1 MTSRPQS
8 KIPINMARRVPV
20 SDVSWLDPL
29 LDPDGMAEA
38 LVDLAHP
45 GAPQIESCA
54 IKHVR
59 YRPGT
64 SCTILYEV
72 HLSAPEGPESISIYA
87 RRTAPGRIPASTAGH
102 SSEAGSVDFGRLLAG
117 PTPMEPEGAVLREF
131 PLDAMIPS
139 LVNLQDQESLAR
151 DLVINLNPS
160 KARPTGITGSL
171 VRLRYKPE
179 HRLVLRADLAWWD
192 PEQLARVERIFQVRF
207 EYGVDLARRSALV
220 SRLSNAIPESGLLTA
235 PGPEIHLTKPGCSVI
250 TWREGKDLAAKVRQG
265 DLEAAAAAG
274 QSLAALG
281 RLEVSGLVRRDF
293 ADAVGSTRAQ
303 VEMLRD
309 HPPHPGLFTRFTVI
323 LDHLPRFESDGSF
336 GLVHGDFHQGQ
347 LLGCNDRICVLDW
360 DRSHYGDQAC
370 DFGRFLAQIEL
381 LDLRGKIDGEPMAG
395 GFRDAFFEE
404 GGTAFDSDRESSW
417 TVLALVDLALR
428 EIRRL
433 RPEWLERM
441 GMVLDRCER
450 ILNRGQGS

>member
-8 KIPINMARRVPV
+8 KTPIKPASRLPV
-20 SDVSWLDPL
+20 SDVSWLAPL
-29 LDPDGMAEA
+29 LDTDGMAEA
-38 LVDLAHP
+38 LVDLAHHE
-45 GAPQIESCA
+45 APSIESCA

-72 HLSAPEGPESISIYA
+72 HLSTPEGSEPISIYA
-87 RRTAPGRIPASTAGH
+87 RRTAPGRMPATTAGL
-102 SSEAGSVDFGRLLAG
+102 SSETGSVDIGRLLDG

-131 PLDAMIPS
+131 PLDAMIAN

-151 DLVINLNPS
+151 DLVINLNPP

-207 EYGVDLARRSALV
+207 EYGVDLARRSALIF
-220 SRLSNAIPESGLLTA
+220 RLSTAIPKSGLLTA
-235 PGPEIHLTKPGCSVI
+235 PGPEIYLAKPGCSVI
-250 TWREGKDLAAKVRQG
+250 TWREGKDLAAKVRHG
-265 DLEAAAAAG
+265 DLEASAAAG
-274 QSLAALG
+274 QALAALG
-281 RLEVSGLVRRDF
+281 RLEVPGLVRRDF
-293 ADAVGSTRAQ
+293 AAAVDSSRAQ

-309 HPPHPGLFTRFTVI
+309 HPPHPGLFARFTAI
-323 LDHLPRFESDGSF
+323 LDHLPHFEYDGSF

-347 LLGCNDRICVLDW
+347 LLRCDDRICVLDW

-395 GFRDAFFEE
+395 AFRDAFFEE
-404 GGTAFDSDRESSW
+404 GGTAFDSDRECSW

-433 RPEWLERM
+433 RPDWLERM
-441 GMVLDRCER
+441 GMILNRCER
-450 ILNRGQGS
+450 ILNRRQGS